1 MNNDFI
7 GDFIGFTFN
16 GQHSNYFNICHVSDG
31 SRYNENLL
39 PNLQDMTAQ
48 VPGGDGMYYWDSYY
62 IQRQFNVQV
71 AFDGI
76 QEIDWRNMRNWL
88 GDRGIHELWFDEA
101 PYKVYMAKIASPP
114 QFKYICFKE
123 GANNRTYKGEG
134 TIVFICYYPFA
145 MAQRKKA
152 STEDDYKE
160 NGYNGNGKYLEDY
173 YVFTEAEA
181 YEPNIRYFKK
191 TANEQHYEA
200 VSVDSQEDFEEITQN
215 TTLYIDNTTNTPEWV
230 DASGM
235 LLNNIGLDS
244 VSGNTVTVYNAGD
257 LPADWKSIIELSS
270 IDEPKTYSITNVGS
284 FVLTPS
290 KLDWDKI
297 GGIVDYEAV
306 TDPINTDLNKYY
318 EKIDD
323 DEYIKTSDTEV
334 DQSKTYYIQIITTTF
349 EINTR
354 TELIT
359 TQNSNTI
366 IPCNKMLTAGDFFKI
381 PVSTTTFTMTIPGAQ
396 SLEYD
401 YLYL

>member
-62 IQRQFNVQV
+62 VQRQFNVQV

-123 GANNRTYKGEG
+123 GSNNRTYKGEG
-134 TIVFICYYPFA
+134 TIVFTCYYPFA
-145 MAQRKKA
+145 MSKR
-152 STEDDYKE
+152 
-160 NGYNGNGKYLEDY
+160 GKYLEDY
-173 YVFTEAEA
+173 SETNKTEWA
-181 YEPNIRYFKK
+181 
-191 TANEQHYEA
+191 
-200 VSVDSQEDFEEITQN
+200 S
-215 TTLYIDNTTNTPEWV
+215 
-230 DASGM
+230 ASGM
-235 LLNNIGLDS
+235 LTEKGSLDTIQ
-244 VSGNTVTVYNAGD
+244 GNAATVYNAGD
-257 LPADWKSIIELSS
+257 LPADWKLQVSLSS
-270 IDEPKTYSITNVGS
+270 GMSACTYDVGGTA
-284 FVLTPS
+284 LRIEPS
-290 KLDWDKI
+290 KFDW
-297 GGIVDYEAV
+297 
-306 TDPINTDLNKYY
+306 TT
-318 EKIDD
+318 
-323 DEYIKTSDTEV
+323 TEST
-334 DQSKTYYIQIITTTF
+334 QLTF
-349 EINTR
+349 EINSR

-359 TQNSNTI
+359 TTISSNI
-366 IPCNKMLTAGDFFKI
+366 IACNKMITAGDFFKI
-381 PVSTTTFTMTIPGAQ
+381 PVSTSPTNTFTFTCPHAT
-396 SLEYD
+396 SLTYD

>member
-1 MNNDFI
+1 MNNDFV

-62 IQRQFNVQV
+62 VQRQFNVQV

-76 QEIDWRNMRNWL
+76 QETDWRNMRNWL

-123 GANNRTYKGEG
+123 CTNNRTYKGEG
-134 TIVFICYYPFA
+134 TIVFTCYYPFA
-145 MAQRKKA
+145 MSK
-152 STEDDYKE
+152 
-160 NGYNGNGKYLEDY
+160 NGKYLSDY
-173 YVFTEAEA
+173 STYSNVSEWS
-181 YEPNIRYFKK
+181 
-191 TANEQHYEA
+191 A
-200 VSVDSQEDFEEITQN
+200 VSRMRATNSG
-215 TTLYIDNTTNTPEWV
+215 IDNIS
-230 DASGM
+230 DGS
-235 LLNNIGLDS
+235 
-244 VSGNTVTVYNAGD
+244 VTVYNAGD
-257 LPADWKSIIELSS
+257 LPADWKSIVRLKNS
-270 IDEPKTYSITNVGS
+270 DDAKTYTITNVGS

-290 KLDWDKI
+290 KMDWSTI
-297 GGIVDYEAV
+297 GTVSTSNDV
-306 TDPINTDLNKYY
+306 TT
-318 EKIDD
+318 
-323 DEYIKTSDTEV
+323 
-334 DQSKTYYIQIITTTF
+334 ITADF

-359 TQNSNTI
+359 TTMRDTDTVI
-366 IPCNKMLTAGDFFKI
+366 ACNKMLTAGDFFKI
-381 PVSTTTFTMTIPGAQ
+381 PVSTYSTATFTMTIPGAQ

>member
-16 GQHSNYFNICHVSDG
+16 GIHSNLFNICHVSDG

-39 PNLQDMTAQ
+39 PNIQDMTAQ

-62 IQRQFNVQV
+62 VQRQFNVQV
-71 AFDGI
+71 AFDGV
-76 QEIDWRNMRNWL
+76 QEGDWRKMKNWL

-123 GANNRTYKGEG
+123 GDDDRTYKGEG
-134 TIVFICYYPFA
+134 TIVFTCYYPFA

-152 STEDDYKE
+152 STEPGYKE
-160 NGYNGNGKYLEDY
+160 NGYNGNGKYLSDY
-173 YVFTEAEA
+173 STFS
-181 YEPNIRYFKK
+181 N
-191 TANEQHYEA
+191 
-200 VSVDSQEDFEEITQN
+200 VDEWSATSRMRATN
-215 TTLYIDNTTNTPEWV
+215 SGIDSISN
-230 DASGM
+230 D
-235 LLNNIGLDS
+235 
-244 VSGNTVTVYNAGD
+244 TVIVYNAGD
-257 LPADWKSIIELSS
+257 LPADWKSTIELSS
-270 IDEPKTYSITNVGS
+270 IDGPKTYFITDVGS

-297 GGIVDYEAV
+297 GGEVTYEAV
-306 TDPINTDLNKYY
+306 TNPTSADLNKYY

-323 DEYIKTSDTEV
+323 EYTKTSDTEV

-381 PVSTTTFTMTIPGAQ
+381 PVSTTTFTMNIPGAQ